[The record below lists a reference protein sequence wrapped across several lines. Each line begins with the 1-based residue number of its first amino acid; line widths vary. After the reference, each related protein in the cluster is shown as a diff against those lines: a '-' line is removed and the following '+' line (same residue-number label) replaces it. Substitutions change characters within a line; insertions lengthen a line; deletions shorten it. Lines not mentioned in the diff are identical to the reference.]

1 MKNFRLNKFFPYSRQ
16 NINSRDIVEVTR
28 VLKSDFITQGPKILE
43 FENNFAKFVKAKY
56 AVACATGTAAL
67 HIACKSLGLSKN
79 DTLLTT
85 PITFVASAN
94 CAEFIGAKTLFSDIN
109 LENYC
114 LCPTQLEK
122 ILKKK
127 KIKIVVVVHL
137 AGHAANLDK
146 ILKLKK
152 KYKFKIIEDS
162 CHALGGEFK
171 KKKIGSCFFSEVST
185 FSFHPVKPITTGE
198 GGMITTNSFAIYK
211 KLLLFRTHGI
221 HKNKENFINK
231 NLGFDENKDQNI
243 WYYEM
248 QELGFNYRM
257 TDIQA
262 ALGNSQLKKLNNFT
276 KERSKIA
283 KAYNKGF
290 KTNKLIHVPR
300 VSKDVKHAYHLYT
313 ILINFRKLK
322 KSRNKVMK
330 ELRKFNIGSQ
340 VLYIPVHLQ
349 PYYKQKYNY
358 KNREF
363 PNAEKYYR
371 DCLSIPIFPGIKKRE
386 IDFIINKINE
396 IIK

>member
-1 MKNFRLNKFFPYSRQ
+1 
-16 NINSRDIVEVTR
+16 
-28 VLKSDFITQGPKILE
+28 
-43 FENNFAKFVKAKY
+43 
-56 AVACATGTAAL
+56 
-67 HIACKSLGLSKN
+67 
-79 DTLLTT
+79 
-85 PITFVASAN
+85 
-94 CAEFIGAKTLFSDIN
+94 
-109 LENYC
+109 
-114 LCPTQLEK
+114 
-122 ILKKK
+122 
-127 KIKIVVVVHL
+127 
-137 AGHAANLDK
+137 
-146 ILKLKK
+146 
-152 KYKFKIIEDS
+152 
-162 CHALGGEFK
+162 
-171 KKKIGSCFFSEVST
+171 
-185 FSFHPVKPITTGE
+185 
-198 GGMITTNSFAIYK
+198 
-211 KLLLFRTHGI
+211 
-221 HKNKENFINK
+221 
-231 NLGFDENKDQNI
+231 
-243 WYYEM
+243 
-248 QELGFNYRM
+248 M

-386 IDFIINKINE
+386 VDFIINKINE